1 MMMPLRSVLPF
12 SIALFIVFL
21 CLSAGDASAAVP
33 ATPSNPSPGSTS
45 SPGPTLST
53 STVTLS
59 WSASSGATTY
69 GLGVRDIATGV
80 LVVDTTVNVTSFP
93 ANLSPGKQYRWNVNA
108 CNASGCS
115 SFTTVL
121 FFQTPAVA
129 TAPTISSVSPNPVTG
144 STSAQT
150 IT

>member
-1 MMMPLRSVLPF
+1 MMMPLRSVLSF

-53 STVTLS
+53 STVALS
-59 WSASSGATTY
+59 WSAAGGATTY

-80 LVVDTTVNVTSFP
+80 LVVDTNVSGTSFT
-93 ANLSPGKQYRWNVNA
+93 ANLTAGKQYRWNVNA
-108 CNASGCS
+108 CNTSGCS

-121 FFQTPAVA
+121 FFQTPGTAA
-129 TAPTISSVSPNPVTG
+129 TPDFSVS
-144 STSAQT
+144 AL
-150 IT
+150 